1 MAADGVQ
8 TKSGGKVVKN
18 VQGFELHRLHTGAF
32 GTLGIITSTAFK
44 LVPLPRASATAAMW
58 FGDHESATQA
68 TSLIAG
74 GGYEL
79 DSARLYSGNAAVS
92 AIRDLFQDDGY
103 DSFSDAPTGNYL
115 LLVKIAGSPASVR
128 IQIEDVRSESGTLP
142 TLGFVDVNDPAD
154 EVWSYLDSSTYDGD
168 LVVAFSGMQSDAS
181 RLMRRLERLLAQS
194 SYTNSANMALD
205 GGYGTLQVSID
216 SPDPA
221 DSSTLLESVTTVA
234 HECGCTYLIERCPT
248 EAKRDIDVFGIDAT
262 LEPIM
267 RRTKQQYD
275 PKSILN
281 RGRFAFGI

>member
-1 MAADGVQ
+1 M
-8 TKSGGKVVKN
+8 
-18 VQGFELHRLHTGAF
+18 HTGAF

-44 LVPLPRASATAAMW
+44 LVPLPRASATAGMW
-58 FGDHESATQA
+58 FADHESAAQA
-68 TSLIAG
+68 ASLIAA

-128 IQIEDVRSESGTLP
+128 SQIEDVRSESGTLP
-142 TLGFVDVNDPAD
+142 TLGFVEMSDPAD
-154 EVWSYLDSSTYDGD
+154 EVWDYLDSSTYDGD

-205 GGYGTLQVSID
+205 GGYGTLQMSID
-216 SPDPA
+216 SLDA
-221 DSSTLLESVTTVA
+221 VDASALLESMTTVA
-234 HECGCTYLIERCPT
+234 HECGCTNLIERCPT